1 MKIIELKKNAN
12 KATASESLGAVER
25 AHARERAYFSKI
37 NWLEECGS
45 NKRGIT
51 LIALV
56 VTVIVLLIL
65 ARNNDNSNNGR

>member
-1 MKIIELKKNAN
+1 MKIIKLKKDAN
-12 KATASESLGAVER
+12 KAPTSESLGAVER
-25 AHARERAYFSKI
+25 ERERAYFSKI

-51 LIALV
+51 LVALV

-65 ARNNDNSNNGR
+65 ARNNDNSNNRR